1 MLRQL
6 LPALACAALGCT
18 TAVQSGQDQQPARVG
33 ESAQEPTAAPVMQA
47 GQEQQPHP
55 LVQAGRAYRPAP
67 SMADEWERLIAAD
80 DARVRSAE
88 HRAVVTRALA
98 SSDDALRAI
107 AVRALGRTERNE
119 FATTIAPFLDDPAA
133 SVSAAAAHAIVEATG
148 DSAEAFLTRELLLSA
163 LARNGTAMAAI
174 AESLGR
180 LPADASA
187 AQHVAERVIPLLR
200 SADAA
205 RLGALRGLYFLARRP
220 AGRTAVRTAA
230 ADALRNVARQA
241 DTPRERAL
249 AVATL
254 AAAGAADSAILGAA
268 LRDADPQVRRE
279 AAAALRGD
287 QTRAL
292 LDAALA
298 DPHPSVRYA
307 AFSRLAPLVSDAAD
321 PDCAA
326 VARAARDASVHVA
339 RPAIL
344 LLGATCGSPA
354 NIELF
359 DSIASAMPAGRD
371 GWHLGAQATIALA
384 VNDAARARPHV
395 QALARHANPFARVY
409 AAPAARH
416 IGDTDV
422 LYRLAADSSANVRTA
437 AVGQLRETVGHAADS
452 VYLAQLDSNESELLM
467 AATEAL
473 AGTTHPQVLP
483 RLLDALDRVSALRR
497 ETSRDGR
504 RALLHL
510 IAELGDAR
518 IADRIRPYLNDFDD
532 AVVADAVNMLDQWTG
547 TRPQGETR
555 PLPRLSLPTYDEAVQ
570 LARTEFVI
578 ELQGGG
584 AVTLRLLPFDAPTN
598 AARFARL
605 ARSGYFDGLTFHRVV
620 TNFVVQGGSPGANE
634 YSGDGPFTRDELGV
648 PNWRGTVGLSTRGRD
663 TGDGQIY
670 INLIDNVRLDHEYT
684 VFAVV
689 TGGMDVVDQLLEG
702 AVIREV
708 VEGPLD

>member
-1 MLRQL
+1 MTGLRAL

-18 TAVQSGQDQQPARVG
+18 ATAQPA
-33 ESAQEPTAAPVMQA
+33 
-47 GQEQQPHP
+47 QEQQPAP
-55 LVQAGRAYRPAP
+55 AVQPGHAYYPAP
-67 SMADEWERLIAAD
+67 SLAEEWERLIAAD
-80 DARVRSAE
+80 DARVQSAE

-119 FATTIAPFLDDPAA
+119 FAATIAPFLDDPAA
-133 SVSAAAAHAIVEATG
+133 SVSAAAAHALVETTG
-148 DSAEAFLTRELLLSA
+148 DSAEAILTRELLLSA
-163 LARNGTAMAAI
+163 LARNGTAVAAI

-180 LPADASA
+180 LPADAGS
-187 AQHVAERVIPLLR
+187 AQHVAERVMPLLQR
-200 SADAA
+200 TDAA

-220 AGRTAVRTAA
+220 AGRTAVRTVA
-230 ADALRNVARQA
+230 ADALGSVARQA
-241 DTPRERAL
+241 DTPRERTL

-254 AAAGAADSAILGAA
+254 TAAGAADSVILAAA

-279 AAAALRGD
+279 AAAALGRGEP
-287 QTRAL
+287 RAL

-298 DPHPSVRYA
+298 DPHPAVRYSA
-307 AFSRLAPLVSDAAD
+307 LSRLGPLMSDA
-321 PDCAA
+321 PGPNCAA
-326 VARAARDASVHVA
+326 VAHAARDTSVHVA
-339 RPAIL
+339 RSAIL
-344 LLGATCGSPA
+344 LLGATCRSPA
-354 NIELF
+354 HIALF
-359 DSIASAMPAGRD
+359 DSIASAMPTARD
-371 GWHLGAQATIALA
+371 GWHRAAQATIALA

-395 QALARHANPFARVY
+395 QALARHVNPFARMY

-416 IGDTDV
+416 IGDTDL
-422 LYRLAADSSANVRTA
+422 LYRLAIDSSVNVRTA
-437 AVGQLRETVGHAADS
+437 AVGQLSATVGHAADS

-473 AGTTHPQVLP
+473 MGTTHPQALP

-504 RALLHL
+504 QALLRL

-518 IADRIRPYLNDFDD
+518 IADRIRPYLHDFDHTIVAR
-532 AVVADAVNMLDQWTG
+532 AVSMLDEWTG
-547 TRPQGETR
+547 TRPQGVTR
-555 PLPRLSLPTYDEAVQ
+555 PLPRLPLPTYEDAVQ
-570 LARTEFVI
+570 LANTGFVI
-578 ELQGGG
+578 EMQDGG

-670 INLIDNVRLDHEYT
+670 INLVDNVRLDHEYT

-689 TGGMDVVDQLLEG
+689 TGGMDVVDRLLEG
-702 AVIREV
+702 AVIRRV
-708 VEGPLD
+708 VERPLD

>member
-1 MLRQL
+1 MTVRGTL
-6 LPALACAALGCT
+6 LAALVCGALGCT
-18 TAVQSGQDQQPARVG
+18 ASMPPAQDQQPARAV
-33 ESAQEPTAAPVMQA
+33 QP
-47 GQEQQPHP
+47 GQEY
-55 LVQAGRAYRPAP
+55 GPAP
-67 SMADEWERLIAAD
+67 SMAAEWERLIAAD

-88 HRAVVTRALA
+88 HRAVVGSALT
-98 SSDDALRAI
+98 SSDDALRAS

-119 FATTIAPFLDDPAA
+119 FAATIAPLLEDPAA
-133 SVSAAAAHAIVEATG
+133 SVGAAAAHALVETTG
-148 DSAEAFLTRELLLSA
+148 DSAGAFLSREILLSA
-163 LARNGTAMAAI
+163 LARNGPAVAAI

-180 LPADASA
+180 LPADANA
-187 AQHVAERVIPLLR
+187 AQHVAERIIPLLR
-200 SADAA
+200 RTDGA
-205 RLGALRGLYFLARRP
+205 RLGALRGLYFLARQP
-220 AGRTAVRTAA
+220 AGRTAVRTVAAEALGAA
-230 ADALRNVARQA
+230 ARHA

-268 LRDADPQVRRE
+268 LRDVDPQVRRE
-279 AAAALRGD
+279 AAGALQGD
-287 QTRAL
+287 QSRAL
-292 LDAALA
+292 LDAALS
-298 DPHPSVRYA
+298 DPHPAVRYA
-307 AFSRLAPLVSDAAD
+307 ALSRLAPLVSDAAD

-326 VARAARDASVHVA
+326 LARVARDPSVHVA
-339 RPAIL
+339 QTAIL
-344 LLGATCGSPA
+344 LLGAKCASPA
-354 NIELF
+354 HVQLF
-359 DSIASAMPAGRD
+359 DSIASALPAGRD
-371 GWHLGAQATIALA
+371 GWHRAAQATIALA

-416 IGDTDV
+416 ITDTDV
-422 LYRLAADSSANVRTA
+422 LYRLAADSSVNVRTA
-437 AVGQLRETVGHAADS
+437 AVSQLAETVGHAADS

-473 AGTTHPQVLP
+473 MGTTHQQALP
-483 RLLDALDRVSALRR
+483 RLLDALDRVSALQR

-504 RALLHL
+504 QALLRL

-518 IADRIRPYLNDFDD
+518 IGDRIRPYLNDFDHTI
-532 AVVADAVNMLDQWTG
+532 VARAVNMLDEWTG

-555 PLPRLSLPTYDEAVQ
+555 PLPRLPLPTYAEAVQ
-570 LARTEFVI
+570 LARTGFVI
-578 ELQGGG
+578 EMQDGG

-670 INLIDNVRLDHEYT
+670 INLVDNVRLDHEYT

-689 TGGMDVVDQLLEG
+689 TAGMDVVDRLLEG
-702 AVIREV
+702 AVIRRV
-708 VEGPLD
+708 VERSPD